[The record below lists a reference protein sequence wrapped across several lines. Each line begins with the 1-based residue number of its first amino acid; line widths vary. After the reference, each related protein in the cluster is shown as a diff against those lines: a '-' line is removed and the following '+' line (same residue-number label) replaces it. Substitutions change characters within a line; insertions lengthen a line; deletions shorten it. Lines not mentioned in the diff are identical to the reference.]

1 MIAALLQAYAL
12 LPKNMKSLMAT
23 IILLCIGYQESMGVY
38 RRQLGNG
45 PARGLWQF
53 ERIGVRDVMTRATSE
68 KHARALC
75 KALRVEFDELTI
87 YNTLE
92 FNDVLAAGF
101 ARLALWNDP
110 KPLPEVPAEAFAL
123 YLRTWRPGAYTN
135 GDEVAKK
142 RLREKWLTNWPR
154 AKAEAHGS

>member
-12 LPKNMKSLMAT
+12 LPKDMKSLLAT
-23 IILLCIGYQESMGVY
+23 TILLCIGYQESMGVY

-53 ERIGVRDVMTRATSE
+53 ELIGVRDVMTRATSK
-68 KHARALC
+68 KHAQALC
-75 KALRVEFDELTI
+75 KALNVEFDERVV

-110 KPLPEVPAEAFAL
+110 KPLPDDAAGAFAL

-135 GDEVAKK
+135 GNEVGKQT
-142 RLREKWLTNWPR
+142 LRTKWLTNWPR
-154 AKAEAHGS
+154 AKAEANGS